1 MTSNAEQQ
9 QQEESGIQFDL
20 TKPTPADTVGRVT
33 TYTFADGSTFA
44 LPPSPCDVYEV
55 AIDGAVES
63 TLSIVKDFIQKANNI
78 AGDPLLT
85 PMGKANKR
93 QPLVEAAL
101 KQVSGQWAKV
111 QKFADDLQK
120 RIADFYTPVR
130 ATDAVAKLDDIE
142 TCRWFR
148 TMSPDDRTRFLPS
161 FASGQWLAVATSLK
175 RSPLP
180 WFEDTNLIEK
190 AWTASR
196 DAAAPAMRA
205 ELEAEA
211 ASVRWAQLAIRRLAE
226 QACKSAG
233 LADTHVFQVL
243 KGLQVAD
250 PSAGPF
256 KMPQTVPAKAA

>member
-1 MTSNAEQQ
+1 MSSNTEQ
-9 QQEESGIQFDL
+9 QQEEPGIQFDL

-44 LPPSPCDVYEV
+44 LPPSPNSDGYIE
-55 AIDGAVES
+55 AIDGAVEN
-63 TLSIVKDFIQKANNI
+63 TLSIVKDFLGQANNI
-78 AGDPLLT
+78 AGDPRLT
-85 PMGKANKR
+85 PMGKVEKR
-93 QPLVEAAL
+93 QPLIEAAL
-101 KQVSGQWAKV
+101 KQVVGQWGRV
-111 QKFADDLQK
+111 QTFADDLQK
-120 RIADFYTPVR
+120 RVTEFYTPVR

-161 FASGQWLAVATSLK
+161 FAGGQWLAVATSLK

-180 WFEDTNLIEK
+180 WFEDTNLVEK

-196 DAAAPAMRA
+196 DAAAPELRA
-205 ELEAEA
+205 ELETEA